1 MVRADYP
8 RAYELGTRLLAMAQ
22 RLHDQA
28 FVCEGHT
35 ILGVVQSKV
44 GQLRAAHTHQEQA
57 HALSAPPPLHRR
69 GLLQDVQVAHLVNS
83 ARVLW
88 CLGYPAQ
95 AWGRSQEGVRR
106 ARALAEPTS
115 LTFAL
120 LQGAH
125 VQFCRRDPAAV
136 QAMAE
141 EALGLTQAQEF
152 AFWGAWSR
160 VFQGWSGVMQGRPAA
175 GIAEMRQ
182 GVAALEAMGAR
193 IDRPVFLAMLAEGYG
208 VAAEPAAG
216 LEVVAEALALV
227 QDSGERLWEAELYR
241 LRGHLLVHAGS
252 LPPRATNQAHPA
264 GAIVDAPPEA
274 CFQRALAIARQQQAK
289 ALELRAA
296 TSLAGR
302 WHQQGKRAE
311 ASALLAPV
319 YGWFTEGF
327 ETADLQEAK
336 ALLEA
341 LA

>member
-1 MVRADYP
+1 
-8 RAYELGTRLLAMAQ
+8 
-22 RLHDQA
+22 
-28 FVCEGHT
+28 
-35 ILGVVQSKV
+35 
-44 GQLRAAHTHQEQA
+44 
-57 HALSAPPPLHRR
+57 
-69 GLLQDVQVAHLVNS
+69 
-83 ARVLW
+83 
-88 CLGYPAQ
+88 
-95 AWGRSQEGVRR
+95 
-106 ARALAEPTS
+106 
-115 LTFAL
+115 
-120 LQGAH
+120 
-125 VQFCRRDPAAV
+125 
-136 QAMAE
+136 
-141 EALGLTQAQEF
+141 
-152 AFWGAWSR
+152 
-160 VFQGWSGVMQGRPAA
+160 MQGSPAA
-175 GIAEMRQ
+175 GLAAMRQ

-216 LEVVAEALALV
+216 LEVVAAALALV

-252 LPPRATNQAHPA
+252 TPRRTPHQAHL

-274 CFQRALAIARQQQAK
+274 CFQHALAIARQQQAK

-302 WHQQGKRAE
+302 WHQQGKGAE
-311 ASALLAPV
+311 AYALLATV